1 MAQATPIQTAFNGGK
16 FGRRLKGRSDLT
28 RYKYGCED
36 LQNFIATIQ
45 GPAIKRSGTR
55 FVKEAIDPDVESRL
69 IPFEVS
75 DTDSYILEIGVGR
88 IRMFRNNGA
97 VLGAPQNLTG
107 FPTAANPVS
116 VPLTSNPFLDGDS
129 VQILNS
135 TMTEL
140 NGRFFTV
147 TNALTDSFDLLGEN
161 GTGRTTGTAGT
172 ATAHYDIV
180 NAISSNSIPWLATE
194 LSGVQFV
201 QNGDEVYLAH
211 PNHPPHIITRI
222 LDNSWTCLKMTFN
235 FPPLEVENTYED
247 ITLSIDLPTVGTG
260 RVITGVGTNFTA
272 ADEGRRIAIGVDP
285 GASDMYGPWVADLN
299 DVQQSFNVNL
309 AGQNFNT
316 VANRVV
322 YESRVYT
329 SPWHDPAG
337 KRPPTHE
344 EGSESDGAGSYG
356 FVGWGWGYATVTA
369 VTNTTTMTVTVER
382 EMPVSC
388 ATNAPFSTYNVAPTD
403 RWAWGA
409 WDTVNKYPAAVAFY
423 EDRLWFGGTEAEPQ
437 TVWAS
442 QTNDYDDFRITPADL
457 DDTGLQFT
465 FLSDRL
471 NQIRWMVGDDLLFA
485 GTDGGE
491 FSVDSGNAAQAITPL
506 NIRVLRRSSY
516 GSSTT
521 VQPTSLASSLVFAR
535 KNADLREMTFSFDT
549 DSYVAPDLTQ
559 FSNLIL
565 RPGVKQIDAQPDPFS
580 NIWAVKTDGAVAV
593 LTFART
599 EDVIAW
605 SDIVI
610 GGTSVSTDS
619 LAVVPHPDG
628 DEDQVWFC
636 NSRSINGVTKRYIEY
651 LEKPFEEDD
660 LITSAF
666 FVDSGL
672 SLTTNTS
679 MSDMTGVFTI
689 GGNSAIY
696 FGSNPTGIFEV
707 GDTVEINGIS
717 TVDFPIDA
725 AALNGVRVLVTG
737 VAANNISVENAE
749 GEGLDLSGLPTPG
762 GYVGPGTV
770 STVVQTITGLW
781 HLEGETVVILADG
794 ARLPDQVVALGQ
806 ITLPS
811 AFSQQAHVGLQMG
824 SCKLRTLPWNSSAS
838 TISAGT
844 SQGWLGRVSSV
855 VLRVDMAGNAIEYG
869 SDFTTMDTWERR
881 TPAMLMGS
889 PPPLYVGDSPILEI
903 PGGFEQTRQVA
914 IRYDEPLPLSV
925 LAIIAKVETET
936 P

>member
-97 VLGAPQNLTG
+97 VLGSAQTLTG
-107 FPTAANPVS
+107 SPTAANPVS

-147 TNALTDSFDLLGEN
+147 TNALTNSFDLLGEN

-180 NAISSNSIPWLATE
+180 NAISSNSIPWLAAE

-235 FPPLEVENTYED
+235 FPPLEVENTYDD
-247 ITLSIDLPTVGTG
+247 ITLSVDDPTVGTG
-260 RVITGVGTNFTA
+260 RTITGVGTNFTA
-272 ADEGRRIAIGVDP
+272 ADVGRTIAIGVDP
-285 GASDMYGPWVADLN
+285 GASSLIGAWVKGGSGGDLN
-299 DVQQSFNVNL
+299 DTVNT
-309 AGQNFNT
+309 AGAGYSLI
-316 VANRVV
+316 ANRTAH
-322 YESRVYT
+322 EGRVYSISSAT
-329 SPWHDPAG
+329 RVGLSPPI
-337 KRPPTHE
+337 HE
-344 EGSESDGAGSYG
+344 EGTESDGVSDLT
-356 FVGWGWGYATVTA
+356 FKNWGWGYATVTA
-369 VTNTTTMTVTVER
+369 APSTTTLTVTVVR
-382 EMPVSC
+382 ELPVNC
-388 ATNAPFSTYNVAPTD
+388 ATNSPYSIYGTQPTD

-619 LAVVPHPDG
+619 LAVIPHPDG

-672 SLTTNTS
+672 TYS
-679 MSDMTGVFTI
+679 G
-689 GGNSAIY
+689 
-696 FGSNPTGIFEV
+696 
-707 GDTVEINGIS
+707 
-717 TVDFPIDA
+717 A
-725 AALNGVRVLVTG
+725 AVT
-737 VAANNISVENAE
+737 A
-749 GEGLDLSGLPTPG
+749 
-762 GYVGPGTV
+762 
-770 STVVQTITGLW
+770 ITGLW

-794 ARLPDQVVALGQ
+794 ARLPDQVVANGQ
-806 ITLPS
+806 VTLTTAAS
-811 AFSQQAHVGLQMG
+811 EVSVGLQMG
-824 SCKLRTLPWNSSAS
+824 SCKLRTLPWNSTAS

-881 TPAMLMGS
+881 TPAMLMDS